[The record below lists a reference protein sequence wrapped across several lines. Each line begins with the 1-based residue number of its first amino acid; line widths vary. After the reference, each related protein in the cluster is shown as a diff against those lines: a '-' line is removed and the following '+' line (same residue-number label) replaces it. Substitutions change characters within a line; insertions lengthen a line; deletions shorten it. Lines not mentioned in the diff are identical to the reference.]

1 MTYDYKAGKAR
12 VEEILRH
19 PIVINESDKLPS
31 VENLTY
37 ENAYH
42 SWVSA
47 VFVDIRNSTE
57 MFSDSKDREE
67 TVRAVRAF
75 TSEVIEILR
84 GDNSEREL
92 GIRGDCVYAI
102 YTTPTKDAIN
112 DLFTKACWINTYLKM
127 LNKLLAKHGFDTIKA
142 GIGLATGHDHVIKA
156 GRKNVGINATV
167 WVGEAV
173 AMASKLSSYGD
184 KNGISRIVC
193 SSLFYINMIEVLEKE
208 SPDKS
213 PASWFHSSQYL
224 PYGARYAD
232 VIMSEMND
240 WIEAGM
246 PAT

>member
-1 MTYDYKAGKAR
+1 MVYDYKAGKAR
-12 VEEILRH
+12 VEEILSNS
-19 PIVINESDKLPS
+19 IVVNESDKLPS

-37 ENAYH
+37 ENACH

-57 MFSDSKDREE
+57 MFSDSRDREE

-75 TSEVIEILR
+75 TSEIIEILR
-84 GDNSEREL
+84 GDNMEREL

-102 YTTPTKDAIN
+102 YTTPTKEDIN
-112 DLFTKACWINTYLKM
+112 DLFSKACWINTYLNM
-127 LNKLLAKHGFDTIKA
+127 LNKLLAKHDFDTIRA

-173 AMASKLSSYGD
+173 AMASKLSSYGE

-193 SSLFYINMIEVLEKE
+193 SGLFYSNMIEILEKE
-208 SPDKS
+208 NPNKM
-213 PASWFHSSQYL
+213 PESWFHTSQYL
-224 PYGARYAD
+224 PYGARHAD